1 MFGAVSDGKMN
12 LPPLQRVIDIDA
24 VWNNTAPNVKSFLHE
39 RRQQEDGD
47 KTFIQ
52 PTDISEFFNV
62 EQCEK
67 FFMKKVGK
75 KGADVDVDLRHFNEA
90 YTEILPEFHYSGEKF
105 EDIITDSV
113 SQHNSELITCGES
126 HIDQL
131 RKIDEIDENY
141 FPDTVNPRIKDA
153 IYGTTNLKVNTRS
166 TYWLFRR
173 LFLQRIAEQYR
184 ADSDVS
190 PIIVEQLPLAGNIG
204 VWPVGGKPDI
214 LTICSTE
221 DGVTVHVSDLK
232 STHEEKPHYR
242 IQVACYTILIRQ
254 LLEEAGIADDVDI
267 AGGVITYDD
276 DYTTFTLDSL
286 PTFDVEVV
294 ESDVERVL
302 NTDGKFTRLSEET
315 LQGADF
321 SLTSKCQK
329 CAFKEDCYTNA
340 IENAGLEMLGMGEGI
355 QSVLED
361 QGISTL
367 RDLARLFDEAN
378 HDPETTP
385 TNYDPLN
392 PDIRDKEQ
400 YNALTNILNNETMA
414 MTVMRYAQEAQHLL
428 SHIYPEHEYASDSK
442 PAWIKGSGKIP
453 LPDDEP
459 GEKYNVSYDRGELV
473 RVYLTIQYDHRYDR
487 VPAVGA
493 IVDATNVDG
502 EESFVETIDIPND
515 MYNTTT
521 ASGAI
526 SAHEYETSVYENR
539 EAQLMER
546 VSDSLIETIQQVS
559 SEMDVPDP
567 FVHFYTYSEREVEWV
582 VDALARVDSPS
593 DSVMAFRDLI
603 ALSEYGQDEN
613 DQPIHTALSPIVE
626 NNMSLSIPDEHLTTV
641 ANELYTPELQDHQTY
656 TIDGTEHNVW
666 STFYQHIFDSERN
679 FTRDHGMLRFDPE
692 YDGDTSID
700 YPSVVRVGSQIPLS
714 YLWVGLGKINDANK
728 HMFTID
734 SDENTYNHIDTFY
747 YRGTDGTEKIGEQD
761 ITALVEYFAA
771 ATKAIE
777 RGISWKDASM
787 MNDKERLSGNELPEF
802 ETESTFTRSA
812 QDMLDLE
819 YESNIEEAFSRYR
832 NRPWQRAVKGEAI
845 MFRVE
850 ETVEIDGRT
859 LGVRGNL
866 VYDEVDAISDPT
878 KPKNN
883 CRLKDGSGSGSGSWI
898 VGNKLND
905 QYTEVEIEDTPLDPE
920 SPEGV
925 VSGIQGSIVDYS
937 PHTDGEDVT
946 IHFRNSFAEK
956 SRYES
961 NHRWWKQ
968 TSRQINNQRHTSV
981 SRGDV
986 FIVDKQA
993 DDITSKRASKAIGQN
1008 HPIDDVINPLI
1019 NGNAVSDVE
1028 IGDEQ
1033 AVTDYLNHLD
1043 EISDVSPNEKQRAFI
1058 TDTTSQVSVLQGP
1071 PGTGKTGGT
1080 LAPAL
1085 VSRSIAYFKN
1095 NENAIMAVT
1104 GTSNKS
1110 IDEVFESVSERLE
1123 EVRNP
1128 DLEFGNEFSRATQN
1142 TYPIRIVGDV
1152 PDLEDRLDHVGYYSY
1167 THEKFVSGDDFP
1179 VANAVSI
1186 RNLIRQAFREQF
1198 DDGREHVSTKHP
1210 YQFIIH
1216 TTPSRMMGLVNSFIS
1231 REFDEDENDSFTD
1244 HLDEY
1249 PIFDTIAVDEASMF
1263 RIPEF
1268 FIPTAFMKD
1277 DAQLLIAGDHR
1288 QMPPVLQ
1295 HEWDT
1300 EVRRSVNEYLPYVSV
1315 LDYLRLLRGET
1326 IKQIEDDESVLAGT
1340 ADIPFYRLNTTY
1352 RCHQTVADFLKDS
1365 IYTQDGI
1372 NYTSSQT
1379 KTFEPPEAQTG
1390 AMESLLD
1397 PQYPITVVVHDD
1409 ESSSQVNLYESAII
1423 QQIIESVGETETG
1436 VVTPHNAQRGHI
1448 QGNINAYE
1456 ESADHDVNT
1465 QVDTV
1470 ERFQGGEKEL
1480 IIVGSTVSD
1489 PSTLAN
1495 EDEFI
1500 LSPNRIN
1507 VAMSRMKTGLIVV
1520 VSKSLLDLIP
1530 NDIDTYERSYIW
1542 KSLWKHASK
1551 NEIWSG
1557 NVSDISPNSGGSN
1570 PNVWIY
1576 GIDNIDV

>member
-1 MFGAVSDGKMN
+1 MN
-12 LPPLQRVIDIDA
+12 LPPLQRVINIDS
-24 VWNNTAPNVKSFLHE
+24 VWENTAPNVKSFLQD
-39 RRQQEDGD
+39 RKKKEDGD

-67 FFMKKVGK
+67 FFMKMVGM
-75 KGADVDVDLRHFNEA
+75 KGTDVDVEMRHFNEA
-90 YTEILPEFHYSGEKF
+90 YTEISPEFHYSGEKF

-113 SQHNSELITCGES
+113 SQHNSELIRCGES

-131 RKIDEIDENY
+131 AKIDEMDETY
-141 FPDTVNPRIKDA
+141 FPDTVNPRIRDA
-153 IYGTTNLKVNTRS
+153 IYGKTKLSVNTRS

-173 LFLQRIAEQYR
+173 LFLQRVVEQYH
-184 ADSDVS
+184 ADVDAE

-221 DGVTVHVSDLK
+221 NGVTVHVSDLK

-254 LLEEAGIADDVDI
+254 LLEQAGILDDVSL
-267 AGGVITYDD
+267 AGGVITYED
-276 DYTTFTLDSL
+276 DYTSFNLDSL
-286 PTFDVEVV
+286 PQFDIEVV

-302 NTDGKFTRLSEET
+302 NEDGKFTRLSEET
-315 LQGADF
+315 LQGADY

-329 CAFKEDCYTNA
+329 CPYKEDCYTNA
-340 IENAGLEMLGMGEGI
+340 IENTGLEMLGMGEGI
-355 QSVLED
+355 QSFLVSN
-361 QGISTL
+361 GITTL
-367 RDLARLFDEAN
+367 RELASLFEESN
-378 HDPETTP
+378 HDPETKP
-385 TNYDPLN
+385 TNYNPLKT
-392 PDIRDKEQ
+392 DISNTQERD
-400 YNALTNILNNETMA
+400 AMLAILDNETIA

-428 SHIYPEHEYASDSK
+428 SHLYPEHESASDTK

-453 LPDDEP
+453 LPDDTP
-459 GEKYNVSYDRGELV
+459 GDKYNVSYTRGELV
-473 RVYLTIQYDHRYDR
+473 RVYLTVQYDHRYDR
-487 VPAVGA
+487 VPAIGVV
-493 IVDATNVDG
+493 VDAENVDG
-502 EESFVETIDIPND
+502 EESFVETISVPND

-521 ASGAI
+521 AAGAI
-526 SAHEYETSVYENR
+526 SAHNYETSVYDNR
-539 EAQLMER
+539 ETELMNR
-546 VSDSLIETIQQVS
+546 VSETLIETINSVS
-559 SEMDVPDP
+559 NEMGVVDP
-567 FVHFYTYSEREVEWV
+567 YIHFYTYTEQEIEWL
-582 VDALARVDSPS
+582 VDAVARVDSPS
-593 DSVMAFRDLI
+593 DSVMALRDLI
-603 ALSEYGQDEN
+603 ALTEYGQHEK
-613 DQPIHTALSPIVE
+613 DQPIHTALSPIIQ
-626 NNMSLSIPDEHLTTV
+626 NNMSLSVPGEHITTV
-641 ANELYTPELQDHQTY
+641 ANELYTPDLQEKQTY
-656 TIDGTEHNVW
+656 NVDGDEYNVW
-666 STFYQHIFDSERN
+666 STFYQHVFDSERN
-679 FTRDHGMLRFDPE
+679 FEREHGMLKFDPE
-692 YDGDTSID
+692 YDGENTVK
-700 YPSVVRVGSQIPLS
+700 YPSIVRVGSQIPLT
-714 YLWVGLGKINDANK
+714 YLWVGLGKITDTNK
-728 HMFTID
+728 EMFTID
-734 SDENTYNHIDTFY
+734 SDGPPYNHIDTFY
-747 YRGTDGTEKIGEQD
+747 YRGADGVDKIQAED
-761 ITALVEYFAA
+761 VEALVEYFAA
-771 ATKAIE
+771 ATRSIE

-787 MNDKERLSGNELPEF
+787 MNDKERITGNTMDIF
-802 ETESTFTRSA
+802 GVESTFTKAA

-819 YESNIEEAFSRYR
+819 YESNVEEALSRYR
-832 NRPWQRAVKGEAI
+832 NRPWQRAVQGEAI
-845 MFRVE
+845 MFEVT
-850 ETVEIDGRT
+850 ETTELDGRT
-859 LGVRGNL
+859 LVVRGDL
-866 VYDEVDAISDPT
+866 VYDDVEAISNPE

-883 CRLKDGSGSGSGSWI
+883 CRLKDTSGSGSGSWI
-898 VGNKLND
+898 VGNKLNSE
-905 QYTEVEIEDTPLDPE
+905 YTEMEIEDTPIDPE

-925 VSGIQGSIVDYS
+925 ISGIQGSVVDYS
-937 PHTDGEDVT
+937 PHTDGHDVK
-946 IHFRNSFAEK
+946 IHYRNSFAEK

-961 NHRWWKQ
+961 SHRWWKKTGRNLNTQ
-968 TSRQINNQRHTSV
+968 KYTSV

-993 DDITSKRASKAIGQN
+993 DDITSARASKAIGPN

-1019 NGNAVSDVE
+1019 DGGDVSDVE

-1043 EISDVSPNEKQRAFI
+1043 EISDVSPNDKQRAFI
-1058 TDTTSQVSVLQGP
+1058 TDTTSQISVLQGP

-1080 LAPAL
+1080 LAPTL
-1085 VSRSIAYFKN
+1085 VSRSIAYHKN
-1095 NENAIMAVT
+1095 DENAIMAVT

-1110 IDEVFESVSERLE
+1110 IDEVFESISERLE
-1123 EVRNP
+1123 EVRET
-1128 DLEFGNEFSRATQN
+1128 DLGFGNEFSIATQN

-1152 PDLEDRLDHVGYYSY
+1152 PDPDDRLPHVGYYSY
-1167 THEKFVSGDDFP
+1167 IHEKFVTGDEFP
-1179 VANAVSI
+1179 NGGVQMKHLLREAV
-1186 RNLIRQAFREQF
+1186 REQF
-1198 DDGREHVSTKHP
+1198 DDGRSHRPASSP

-1231 REFDEDENDSFTD
+1231 REFDEDDSITY

-1295 HEWDT
+1295 HDWDT
-1300 EVRRSVNEYLPYVSV
+1300 EIRRSVNEYLPYASV
-1315 LDYLRLLRGET
+1315 LDYLRLLRGED
-1326 IKQIEDDESVLAGT
+1326 ISYIDDDESVIVGD
-1340 ADIPFYRLNTTY
+1340 ADVPFYRLNTTY

-1372 NYTSSQT
+1372 DYQSSQT
-1379 KTFEPPEAQTG
+1379 KTFEPPTKQTG
-1390 AMESLLD
+1390 VMESLLN
-1397 PQYPITVVVHDD
+1397 PQYPITLVVHDD
-1409 ESSSQVNLYESAII
+1409 ETSGQVNVYESAII
-1423 QQIIESVGETETG
+1423 QRVIESIGNTEAG
-1436 VVTPHNAQRGHI
+1436 VVTPHNAQRGLI
-1448 QGNINAYE
+1448 QGNINAYAE
-1456 ESADHDVNT
+1456 TADHDVNT

-1480 IIVGSTVSD
+1480 IVVGSTVSD

-1507 VAMSRMKTGLIVV
+1507 VAMSRMKTGLVVV

-1557 NVSDISPNSGGSN
+1557 SMNDISPNTGHSN
-1570 PNVWIY
+1570 PNVSIY
-1576 GIDNIDV
+1576 GIENIDV